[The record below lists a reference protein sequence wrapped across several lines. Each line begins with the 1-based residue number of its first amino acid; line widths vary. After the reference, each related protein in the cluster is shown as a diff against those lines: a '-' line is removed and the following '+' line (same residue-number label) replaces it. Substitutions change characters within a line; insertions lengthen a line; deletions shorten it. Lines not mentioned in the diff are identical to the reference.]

1 MASINPMAE
10 GSGTAVWYRIRV
22 TLARRWTGCLVLAVI
37 IGLIGG
43 TALASIE
50 FARRTQSSYPAYLK
64 ETNATDLT
72 LSTYGI
78 GASNA
83 TQYSPATERAIA
95 RLPFVAHVESWVG
108 VFVVPLEPNGAP
120 ELSITNEVNFAGSKT
135 GLYFGEDRL
144 HALEGRLADP
154 RRADEFMTTA
164 LGAKLMGIKL
174 GQVIPAGLYTMSQ
187 SMLPGFG
194 TARVPPAKRFDMR
207 LVGIVEFNNEVIED
221 DTDRLPTNVVYTPA
235 LTRQVPDVDTNG
247 TWYGIQLRNHAPPL
261 ASVEAQLRRVL
272 PTGAVANFSVTAQT
286 EAKVER
292 AVKPE
297 SIALAAFGLIAALAC
312 VVIAI
317 IVISRQ
323 TQAFEH
329 DRQVLR
335 ALGAPPWLT
344 LLDAVTGSV
353 VAILAGT
360 IAAVVLAIAVSPIAP
375 LGPIHSVYHPGFS
388 YDWTVLGGGVA
399 LFAGVLIAATVAV
412 GVLNSPQRQ
421 AHREELGRVR
431 TSRVAQLASGV
442 ALPLSGVIGLRFALE
457 PGRERT
463 VGVARS
469 VLLGAVVAM
478 TTVVATLTF
487 GNSLTALV
495 THPNLYGWNWTYA
508 LMSQQDVPPNALNW
522 LDHSHDVAAW
532 SGFNTPNLDFDG
544 QNVPA
549 LTSNG
554 IPSVAPPILSGSGL
568 SRNTVVLGSSTFA
581 ALHTHIGGT
590 VTVSYGSPNTA
601 PLYLPPTRVVVAG
614 TATFPAIAGNSTF
627 SEHTGLGVGALI
639 SGGALPKSFLQ
650 AVQNPDPVLNG
661 PGLVFVRMRPGVS
674 AAAAQRD
681 MRRVTQ
687 VAGAQFANDQN
698 AAGDNVIVLPVQRP
712 AEIVNYQATGDT
724 PEVLAAALGVGATLA
739 LALVLADTVRKR
751 RGDLAMLK
759 TLGFVRRE
767 IRLTLI
773 WQSTAVVVAGIVI
786 GVPVGIA
793 LGRILWDLFARN
805 IDVVPAPA
813 IPGSIALVA
822 LGAVVIAVLVAL
834 VPGLAAASTPPAV
847 VLREE

>member
-1 MASINPMAE
+1 M
-10 GSGTAVWYRIRV
+10 
-22 TLARRWTGCLVLAVI
+22 
-37 IGLIGG
+37 
-43 TALASIE
+43 ASIE

-64 ETNATDLT
+64 ETNASDLT

-78 GASNA
+78 AASGA

-95 RLPFVAHVESWVG
+95 RLPFVAQVESWVG

-120 ELSITNEVNFAGSKT
+120 ELSITNEVNFAGSRT

-144 HALEGRLADP
+144 HALQGRVADP
-154 RRADEFMTTA
+154 NRADEFMTTT
-164 LGAKLMGIKL
+164 LGAKLLGIKL
-174 GQVIPAGLYTMSQ
+174 GQVIPVGLYAASQ
-187 SMLPGFG
+187 SQLPGFG
-194 TARVPPAKRFDMR
+194 TAKVPPAKRFEMR

-221 DTDRLPTNVVYTPA
+221 DTDRLPTNAVYTPA
-235 LTRQVPDVDTNG
+235 LTRQVSDADTNG
-247 TWYGIQLRNHAPPL
+247 TWYGIQLRNHAPSL
-261 ASVEAQLRRVL
+261 ASVEAEIRRVL
-272 PTGAVANFSVTAQT
+272 PTGAAANFSVTSQT

-317 IVISRQ
+317 LVISRQ

-344 LLDAVTGSV
+344 LTDAVTGSI

-360 IAAVVLAIAVSPIAP
+360 IAAVALAVAVSPIAP
-375 LGPIHSVYHPGFS
+375 LGPIHSVYHPGLS
-388 YDWTVLGGGVA
+388 YDWTVLGVGVA
-399 LFAGVLIAATVAV
+399 LFAGVLIAASVVV
-412 GVLNSPQRQ
+412 GVLNSPQRRAQ
-421 AHREELGRVR
+421 QEEFGRVR
-431 TSRVAQLASGV
+431 TSRVAQLATG
-442 ALPLSGVIGLRFALE
+442 AGLPLASVIGLRFALE

-469 VLLGAVVAM
+469 VLVGAVVAL

-495 THPNLYGWNWTYA
+495 SHPNLYGWNFTYA
-508 LMSQQDVPPNALNW
+508 LMSQQDVPPDAVTWLN
-522 LDHSHDVAAW
+522 HSHDVTAW
-532 SGFNTPNLDFDG
+532 SGFNTPNLEFNG
-544 QNVPA
+544 QNIPA
-549 LTSNG
+549 MVTNG

-568 SRNTVVLGSSTFA
+568 SKDTVVLGSSTLA
-581 ALHTHIGGT
+581 ALHTHIGGS

-601 PLYLPPTRVVVAG
+601 PLYLPPTRVIVAG
-614 TATFPAIAGNSTF
+614 TATFPAIAGTSTF
-627 SEHTGLGVGALI
+627 AEHTDLGVGALI
-639 SGGALPKSFLQ
+639 STSALPKSFLR

-661 PGLVFVRMRPGVS
+661 PGLVLVRMRPGVS
-674 AAAAQRD
+674 VSAAQRD
-681 MRRVTQ
+681 MHHVVQ
-687 VAGAQFANDQN
+687 VAGAQFAADPNG
-698 AAGDNVIVLPVQRP
+698 AGDNVIVLTVQRP

-724 PEVLAAALGVGATLA
+724 PELLAAALGAGATLA

-759 TLGFVRRE
+759 TLGFTRSE

-773 WQSTAVVVAGIVI
+773 CQATAVVIGGIVI

-793 LGRILWDLFARN
+793 LGRLLWDLFARN

-813 IPGSIALVA
+813 IPSSIAVVA
-822 LGAVVIAVLVAL
+822 LGAIVVAVLVAL
-834 VPGLAAASTPPAV
+834 LPGLAAASTPPAV

>member
-1 MASINPMAE
+1 MTE
-10 GSGTAVWYRIRV
+10 GSRTAIWYRFRV
-22 TLARRWTGCLVLAVI
+22 TLARRWTGPLVLAVI

-43 TALASIE
+43 TAMASIE

-64 ETNATDLT
+64 ETNASDLT

-78 GASNA
+78 ATSNA

-108 VFVVPLEPNGAP
+108 VFAVPLERDGAP
-120 ELSITNEVNFAGSKT
+120 ELSVTNEVNFAGSKT

-144 HALEGRLADP
+144 HALEGRVADP
-154 RRADEFMTTA
+154 HRADEFMTTT
-164 LGAKLMGIKL
+164 LGAKLLGIKL
-174 GQVIPAGLYTMSQ
+174 GQVIPVGLYTASQ
-187 SMLPGFG
+187 SQLPGFG

-221 DTDRLPTNVVYTPA
+221 DTDRLPTNVIYTPA

-247 TWYGIQLRNHAPPL
+247 TWYGIQLRNHAASL
-261 ASVEAQLRRVL
+261 ASVEAELRQVL

-297 SIALAAFGLIAALAC
+297 SIALGAFGLIAALAC
-312 VVIAI
+312 IVIAI
-317 IVISRQ
+317 LVISRQ

-344 LLDAVTGSV
+344 LIDAVTGSI

-360 IAAVVLAIAVSPIAP
+360 IVAVALAVAVSPIAP
-375 LGPIHSVYHPGFS
+375 LGPIHSVYHPGSS
-388 YDWTVLGGGVA
+388 YDWTVLGVGVA
-399 LFAGVLIAATVAV
+399 LFAGVLITASVVV
-412 GVLNSPQRQ
+412 GVLSSPQRRS
-421 AHREELGRVR
+421 HREEFGRVR
-431 TSRVAQLASGV
+431 TSRVAQLATRIG
-442 ALPLSGVIGLRFALE
+442 LPLSGVIGLRFAFE

-469 VLLGAVVAM
+469 VLVGAVVAL

-487 GNSLTALV
+487 GNSLRALV
-495 THPNLYGWNWTYA
+495 THPNLYGWNFTYA
-508 LMSQQDVPPNALNW
+508 LMSQQDVPPNALKW

-532 SGFNTPNLDFDG
+532 SGFNTPNLEFDG
-544 QNVPA
+544 QNTPA
-549 LTSNG
+549 MAANG
-554 IPSVAPPILSGSGL
+554 IPSVAPPILSGSGV
-568 SRNTVVLGSSTFA
+568 SKDTVVLGSATLA

-601 PLYLPPTRVVVAG
+601 PLYLPPTRIVVAG
-614 TATFPAIAGNSTF
+614 TATFPAIAGTSTF
-627 SEHTGLGVGALI
+627 AEHTGLGVGALI
-639 SGGALPKSFLQ
+639 PTSAIPRSFLR

-661 PGLVFVRMRPGVS
+661 PGLVLVRMRPGVS
-674 AAAAQRD
+674 ASAAARD
-681 MRRVTQ
+681 MHHAVQ
-687 VAGAQFANDQN
+687 VAGAQFASDPNG
-698 AAGDNVIVLPVQRP
+698 AGDDVIVLTVQRP

-724 PEVLAAALGVGATLA
+724 PELLAAVLGAGATLA

-759 TLGFVRRE
+759 TFGFTRRE

-773 WQSTAVVVAGIVI
+773 WQATAVVVGGIVI

-793 LGRILWDLFARN
+793 LGRLLWDLFARN

-813 IPGSIALVA
+813 IPSSIAVVA
-822 LGAVVIAVLVAL
+822 LAAIVIAVLVAL
-834 VPGLAAASTPPAV
+834 LPGLAAASTPPAV